1 MDQWFKRKLHIKF
14 LKWSF
19 FLVHPLI
26 LNEPHLASS
35 HVGTFKVGVKKN
47 VEVEGGILARIVDPD
62 IEMELLLPEDHSV
75 GDSEVVLPHR

>member
-1 MDQWFKRKLHIKF
+1 M
-14 LKWSF
+14 
-19 FLVHPLI
+19 
-26 LNEPHLASS
+26 
-35 HVGTFKVGVKKN
+35 KKN